1 MGVAGVLAV
10 NAPGAE
16 AACGVLEQTA
26 TGTVAANA
34 VAKADRQMKRQL
46 NALKKQ
52 HGKKLSIQTKAV
64 SCVGGDGG
72 IDAQGNRVKAYNRCT
87 VTQPF
92 CVNP

>member
-1 MGVAGVLAV
+1 
-10 NAPGAE
+10 
-16 AACGVLEQTA
+16 
-26 TGTVAANA
+26 
-34 VAKADRQMKRQL
+34 
-46 NALKKQ
+46 
-52 HGKKLSIQTKAV
+52 LSIQTKAV